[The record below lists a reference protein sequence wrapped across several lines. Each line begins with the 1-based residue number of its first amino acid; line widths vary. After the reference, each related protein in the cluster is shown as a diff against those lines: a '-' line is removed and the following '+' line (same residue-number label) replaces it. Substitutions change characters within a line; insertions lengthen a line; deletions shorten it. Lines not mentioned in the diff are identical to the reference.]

1 MKAPSAPPASAA
13 GLRSGAAPGPRGP
26 GQTMK
31 SAHVS
36 VVVASGA
43 GGEFLLRCLDSL
55 RDEAL
60 RFGAEV
66 LVVDRCG
73 PGVRERVSREHPWVR
88 VLAPELGHRPSVPEL
103 RREGLLAAR
112 GEVVAVL
119 EEHCTAP
126 AGWIAAIAEAFDLER
141 DAALGGPILDD
152 DFDRL
157 RDWVVYFSEYN
168 NFMPPWEPG
177 ERLTLNG
184 ANIAYAREKVLRHLD
199 VLDDGYWE
207 VVLHPRLAREGR
219 FRALPEMGAH
229 HTGPFDYGYYLRQR
243 YLLSRVWGG
252 SQKDASGLKRLMHVL
267 GAPLFPF
274 YMLAR
279 IAGRVLSK
287 GAHVGKFVLALPL
300 LIPVICAYTL
310 GEWLGYLVGTGGALE
325 EVE

>member
-1 MKAPSAPPASAA
+1 MPATDLDPAPRVARAEPAGEASRR
-13 GLRSGAAPGPRGP
+13 L
-26 GQTMK
+26 
-31 SAHVS
+31 S

-43 GGEFLLRCLDSL
+43 GGEFLFRCLASL
-55 RDEAL
+55 RPQAEAL
-60 RFGAEV
+60 GVPV

-73 PGVRERVSREHPWVR
+73 PDQRARVAREHPWVEL
-88 VLAPELGHRPSVPEL
+88 LAPELGHRPSIPEL

-112 GEVVAVL
+112 SDVVAVL

-126 AGWIAAIAEAFDLER
+126 PGWLAAIDRSFDLET
-141 DAALGGPILDD
+141 DAAIGGPILDD
-152 DFDRL
+152 DFERL

-177 ERLTLNG
+177 ERLALNG
-184 ANIAYAREKVLRHLD
+184 ASIAYARAKVLRHRA
-199 VLDDGYWE
+199 VLDQGYWE
-207 VVLHPRLAREGR
+207 VVLHPPLAREGR
-219 FRALPEMGAH
+219 FRAVPEMGAH

-252 SQKDASGLKRLMHVL
+252 AQKDGSQLKRAVHVL

-279 IAGRVLSK
+279 ITARVLQK
-287 GAHVGKFVLALPL
+287 GTRVGKFVLSLPL
-300 LIPVICAYTL
+300 LVPVLVAYTL
-310 GEWLGYLVGTGGALE
+310 GEWLGYLVGTGNALE